1 MCMSPKVVVSHN
13 LAEEIL
19 DEIYGKIE
27 DNTDK
32 ESSAGAGRQF
42 NSIKIIWA
50 IFGVIFWEIFLPF
63 LMHLGNF

>member
-42 NSIKIIWA
+42 NSIKIIWP
-50 IFGVIFWEIFLPF
+50 IFGVIFWEIFFTLF
-63 LMHLGNF
+63 DALG